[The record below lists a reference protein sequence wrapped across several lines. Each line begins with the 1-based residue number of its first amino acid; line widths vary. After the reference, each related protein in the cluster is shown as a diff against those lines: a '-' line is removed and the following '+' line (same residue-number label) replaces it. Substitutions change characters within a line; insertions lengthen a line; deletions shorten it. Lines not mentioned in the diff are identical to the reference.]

1 MDFVAVPAGTVPVAA
16 LALRGA
22 DPSLSFATGD
32 SFNTTLGATL
42 CVIAGAAGQM
52 EAAYSNVAGELVG
65 ALFTSDP
72 AVLDT
77 ATILAVISPLK
88 MRVAWLQL
96 LADGLDDAASLT
108 SKRFRYERDSILSG
122 LDYAALAAG
131 YLVTAADMFATEVPA
146 GAMGGAGTL
155 WIRSTTIRSFA
166 TPVRGQPGLF
176 CLAPLADLYRL
187 TPGIFCTADRDLPGC
202 TFRLVLEESQRR
214 AQDARMPYAS
224 VASSSPMNTARA
236 AAQAFVA
243 TTPPGRDWELLGP
256 NGMLG
261 DLDRRSLDWADRCCM
276 AGGAAQIGAGGG
288 RAFLEV
294 VCRRFDELRLAL
306 PSLHVVLDGLLS
318 SQAIT
323 NELAALA
330 TGCFKPARGLPE
342 SIQDLVAIEDACFK
356 LIFPMEEHHLLTATQ
371 RVAWICSMMQDAHAC
386 GGGGGGGGA
395 SSGSGEPSDPGT
407 MTLIRAA
414 LSSPAARVFFTELRA
429 LLDAAPPN
437 SLTISRK
444 LTSSPIAFIKRMGTG
459 VAPPASYTS
468 TLWRDEFDWA
478 SLYVVKD
485 KWRYNLSMRLAADKS
500 GKVRQTAEKWR
511 IDALTAAAIA
521 DYRFD
526 EVDWFG
532 LVYDVRGVQGDTDF
546 VRAPADIHFSEI
558 DHFTSLEMV
567 VKRIENALSLDSAAT
582 NSLSSGVDKA
592 HEYFKDNCNSELT
605 RTDDIDII
613 QTFFKEMWSSVR
625 EEWYPVVSGRAPLQ
639 TFPDVVIPR
648 SSSCWGSLD
657 VADEDS
663 KLTKALI
670 RSKALSKVLGL
681 ATSRVSYPAGMARP
695 SGAGSSRSAR
705 SRSPSPTAGRGSRDD
720 AGGGSRSPRTST
732 SPRPADADFYRP
744 GVAPNLEVFWKNGTD
759 FSFSANGVTVIPAQA
774 ALALGVAK
782 GKFCWPVVASLRR
795 DPAARNRYCQTRG
808 HARCVSG
815 EAHVQSAEMRA
826 YFDTLFSGKK
836 KRKQD
841 FERGRDLDGP
851 DRDYTSKGKAA
862 KLASDLEAELR
873 AIPPGW
879 PPALGKLG
887 ARMAFPD
894 GAHIV
899 PGYNSAEPDD
909 DGELDST
916 MAAGAGAGDGAAG
929 SSGELS
935 AAAAMLSLGAAK
947 GGGAA
952 RGGGKS
958 GGGRGTKGGGKA
970 RGGAAKGGVKPK
982 AAAGA
987 EDGDGKAA
995 QKGGKG
1001 GGKGGAKGGAK
1012 GRGGRGGKGGGRGR
1026 VVAFAGGVAGVAQS
1040 GVRGGFLYKLGG
1052 GSYTIRI
1059 LMYPACILHVS

>member
-1 MDFVAVPAGTVPVAA
+1 PAGTLPVAA

-22 DPSLSFATGD
+22 DPSVSFAAAD

-42 CVIAGAAGQM
+42 CVIPGAAGQV

-77 ATILAVISPLK
+77 ATILAVIDPAK
-88 MRVAWLQL
+88 MRVAWLRL
-96 LADGLDDAASLT
+96 LADGLDDAVSLT

-131 YLVTAADMFATEVPA
+131 YLVTAADMFPTEVPA
-146 GAMGGAGTL
+146 GAVGGAGTL

-176 CLAPLADLYRL
+176 SLAPLADLYRL

-256 NGMLG
+256 NGTLG
-261 DLDRRSLDWADRCCM
+261 DLDRRALDWADRCCM

-342 SIQDLVAIEDACFK
+342 SIQDLVAIEDACLK
-356 LIFPMEEHHLLTATQ
+356 LIFPMEEHNLLTATQ
-371 RVAWICSMMQDAHAC
+371 RVAWICSMMQDAHAR

-414 LSSPAARVFFTELRA
+414 LSTPAARVFFTELRA

-468 TLWRDEFDWA
+468 TLWRDEFDRA
-478 SLYVVKD
+478 SLHVLKD

-511 IDALTAAAIA
+511 IDALTAAAIV

-526 EVDWFG
+526 EIDWFG
-532 LVYDVRGVQGDTDF
+532 LIYDVRGVQGDTDF
-546 VRAPADIHFSEI
+546 MRAPAEIHFSEI

-625 EEWYPVVSGRAPLQ
+625 EEWYPVILPSLPSLDPIFDASERDEIDEALGVGGLYEVGKRAAMPPLPGPSQ
-639 TFPDVVIPR
+639 GFEREPR
-648 SSSCWGSLD
+648 SFEEMWAVHRSE
-657 VADEDS
+657 VAELREVFS
-663 KLTKALI
+663 TPGPILTATEADRLAGPLATGFGDASGASGLPCAPRALAVGFDAI
-670 RSKALSKVLGL
+670 WAADCPAWHARVGEADPEQIPLALREAGALASFTDDALAMAPFATRCRPPVTTGRPPPAGQRSGPPGPRSYEGFYPPGHFRSKADPWLLAQHAYLLDALEHGEACTVKPPKALLFSDNERLPEFRGRLYEYSTARDEYVLTDTSAPATTHLNLQFAAQFSGDYPDRELFSTLEFGVDFDADNLEMQVVLPPHLLSLAGGLSK
-681 ATSRVSYPAGMARP
+681 
-695 SGAGSSRSAR
+695 
-705 SRSPSPTAGRGSRDD
+705 
-720 AGGGSRSPRTST
+720 
-732 SPRPADADFYRP
+732 
-744 GVAPNLEVFWKNGTD
+744 
-759 FSFSANGVTVIPAQA
+759 
-774 ALALGVAK
+774 
-782 GKFCWPVVASLRR
+782 
-795 DPAARNRYCQTRG
+795 
-808 HARCVSG
+808 
-815 EAHVQSAEMRA
+815 
-826 YFDTLFSGKK
+826 
-836 KRKQD
+836 
-841 FERGRDLDGP
+841 
-851 DRDYTSKGKAA
+851 
-862 KLASDLEAELR
+862 
-873 AIPPGW
+873 
-879 PPALGKLG
+879 
-887 ARMAFPD
+887 
-894 GAHIV
+894 
-899 PGYNSAEPDD
+899 
-909 DGELDST
+909 
-916 MAAGAGAGDGAAG
+916 
-929 SSGELS
+929 
-935 AAAAMLSLGAAK
+935 
-947 GGGAA
+947 
-952 RGGGKS
+952 
-958 GGGRGTKGGGKA
+958 
-970 RGGAAKGGVKPK
+970 
-982 AAAGA
+982 
-987 EDGDGKAA
+987 
-995 QKGGKG
+995 
-1001 GGKGGAKGGAK
+1001 
-1012 GRGGRGGKGGGRGR
+1012 
-1026 VVAFAGGVAGVAQS
+1026 
-1040 GVRGGFLYKLGG
+1040 
-1052 GSYTIRI
+1052 
-1059 LMYPACILHVS
+1059 